1 MKRFTLQDLKSG
13 HRVENRMGVRYIVL
27 KDSYNG
33 VMLFSDNCYSSAKY
47 DNDLLCINSSCSKSD
62 IMKVFLVDNVAET
75 LNHKAKVTLVWERPT
90 YTELFDVLEKVKIK
104 EVNWMDSEQYLREEA
119 EGLYK

>member
-33 VMLFSDNCYSSAKY
+33 VMLFSTNCYSSTEY
-47 DNDLLCINSSCSKSD
+47 DNDLLSKYPDTD
-62 IMKVFLVDNVAET
+62 IIKVFTPVRVHET
-75 LNHKAKVTLVWERPT
+75 LDLKAEVELVWQRPT
-90 YTELFDVLEKVKIK
+90 YTELFDELEK
-104 EVNWMDSEQYLREEA
+104 D
-119 EGLYK
+119 

>member
-33 VMLFSDNCYSSAKY
+33 VMLFSDGCYSSSEY
-47 DNDLLCINSSCSKSD
+47 DSDLLCTSHSDCD
-62 IMKVFLVDNVAET
+62 IMKVFLVHNVAET
-75 LNHKAKVTLVWERPT
+75 LNHKAEVTLMWERPT
-90 YTELFDVLEKVKIK
+90 YTELFDALEK
-104 EVNWMDSEQYLREEA
+104 
-119 EGLYK
+119 G